1 MPLSRLENFLKNAEG
16 TILYVNPSDFD
27 ATDSIENRGNS
38 LTRPFRTIQRA
49 VLEAARFSY
58 LVGKNN
64 DKIDTTT
71 ILVYP
76 GVHYID
82 NRPGHSITNQS
93 GTAQFKRYLNGS
105 WTTSGAT
112 LSEFTLNSN
121 FDIFD
126 EDNDLHKYN
135 STEGGVVLPRGTSIV
150 GLDLRKTKLRPMYVP
165 DPLNNNVSATSIFKV
180 TGTCYFTSFSIFDAD
195 PQRAC
200 YKDSTGRKVVPNY
213 SHHKLT
219 CFEYADGVNQVKLG
233 SEQTSLT
240 DLEMY
245 YYKVSYAYG
254 DTSGRGIPNYPV
266 NNTSDFEPSI
276 DEYRIVGDLRADPIG
291 ITSIKSGNGIVPST
305 TITVTTSAP
314 HNLFKDT
321 PVLITG
327 ITTSVDEYNG
337 SFLVSDV
344 TSETEFKYVA
354 PATPVI
360 ALPTSGQ
367 ILNAR
372 TIVESDSVSSAS
384 PYIFS
389 CTLRSVYGMN
399 GLHADGSKATGFK
412 SMLTAQF
419 TGISLQKDDNAF
431 LLYDAETGI
440 YNENLTVDDS
450 DKPLHTNSRAIY
462 RPGWENFHMKC
473 SNNSILQC
481 VSIFA
486 IGFARHFV
494 AESGGDQSITNSNS
508 NFGAVS
514 LEAVGFRP
522 ESFDRD

>member
-16 TILYVNPSDFD
+16 NILYVNPSDFD

-49 VLEAARFSY
+49 VIEAARFSY
-58 LVGKNN
+58 VVGRNN
-64 DKIDTTT
+64 DKIDSTT

-82 NRPGHSITNQS
+82 NRPGHSITNQG
-93 GTAQFKRYLNGS
+93 GTAQFKRYVNGN
-105 WTTSGAT
+105 WTTTGAT
-112 LSEFTLNSN
+112 LTEFTEQSN

-135 STEGGVVLPRGTSIV
+135 SVHGGVILPRGTSIV
-150 GLDLRKTKLRPMYVP
+150 GLDLRKTKIRPLYVP
-165 DPLNNNVSATSIFKV
+165 DPQNDNVESSSVFKV
-180 TGTCYFTSFSIFDAD
+180 TGTCYFTSFTLFDAD
-195 PQRAC
+195 PQRAA
-200 YKDSTGRKVVPNY
+200 YKDSTGRKVVPNF

-219 CFEYADGVNQVKLG
+219 AFEYADGVNEAFLG
-233 SEQTSLT
+233 AEPSGLT

-245 YYKVSYAYG
+245 YYKVTYAYG

-266 NNTSDFEPSI
+266 NNVSDFEPSV
-276 DEYRIVGDLRADPIG
+276 DEFRIVGDLRADPIG
-291 ITSIKSGNGIVPST
+291 ITSIKAGNGLVPTT
-305 TITVTTSAP
+305 TITVKTLTP
-314 HNLFKDT
+314 HNLYKDT
-321 PVLITG
+321 PVLVSG

-337 SFLVSDV
+337 SFLVSDIL
-344 TSETEFKYVA
+344 SDTEFQYVTTS
-354 PATPVI
+354 TPVI
-360 ALPTSGQ
+360 ALPSSAQ

-431 LLYDAETGI
+431 ILYDPSTGI
-440 YNENLTVDDS
+440 YNDNLTVS
-450 DKPLHTNSRAIY
+450 ESQKPLHTNSRAIY
-462 RPGWENFHMKC
+462 KPDWENTHMKC
-473 SNNSILQC
+473 SNNAIIQC

-486 IGFARHFV
+486 IGYAKHFV

-514 LEAVGFRP
+514 LESVGFRP
-522 ESFDRD
+522 E